1 MGWFKAES
9 PENAGGLTVLAGFPK
24 RVMKVY
30 RTKRIDKSLGA
41 FPRAEETIL
50 FTSPSAMT
58 RVEDQ
63 ARATTSFDMSSYEGA
78 LASEISTHGESNDAR
93 FIHMDEV
100 DSDDVHLLSKNSE
113 TTKKSRRFRGSF
125 RFPLKHWAKW
135 KRAAALPAWKKGS
148 GRSYTDAAENTE
160 GTEESSRAES
170 KWRIRYSFS
179 DWAGRK
185 MSLSSSNSVEHI
197 THNNASSNEASI
209 SSSDFD
215 TKSTKSGPAQ
225 FFPAKDSGMGLF
237 TML

>member
-1 MGWFKAES
+1 MGWFKTES

-30 RTKRIDKSLGA
+30 RTKRVDKSVGA
-41 FPRAEETIL
+41 FPRADETIL
-50 FTSPSAMT
+50 FTFPSTMA
-58 RVEDQ
+58 RGEDQ
-63 ARATTSFDMSSYEGA
+63 ASATTSFDMSSYEVA
-78 LASEISTHGESNDAR
+78 LASEISTYGESNDAR
-93 FIHMDEV
+93 LIHMDEV

-113 TTKKSRRFRGSF
+113 STKKSRRFRGTF

-135 KRAAALPAWKKGS
+135 KSTVALPAWKKGS

-160 GTEESSRAES
+160 GTEESSRTES

-179 DWAGRK
+179 DWAGRIV
-185 MSLSSSNSVEHI
+185 SSSNSVEHI

-215 TKSTKSGPAQ
+215 TNSGPAQ
-225 FFPAKDSGMGLF
+225 FFPARDGGLGLF